1 LSLILS
7 DIIDDPLEVIAS
19 GPTVPQ
25 YTSPQQCVNI
35 IQKYDINNLIPDSVL
50 TYLTRVKEIANPPSQ
65 VQSHHIINFLVGNNK
80 VATKAACETATSLG
94 YITKVWSCG
103 ISGEAKSIG
112 ELYAHSLYS
121 LIFQEAYL
129 LDTVDRI
136 SPKLLNQFNTTMKD
150 ITHTETPFCILGGG
164 ETVVHV
170 TGTGKGGRNQEL
182 VLSALVSLSTLDK
195 ANINRLPDFLIASV
209 GTDGQDGPTE
219 YTGAYIDKTTLLHY
233 IESGLHANS
242 YLNNNDSTTFFQFLN
257 NGKNLIQT
265 GPTGTNVMDIHI
277 VIVK

>member
-1 LSLILS
+1 M
-7 DIIDDPLEVIAS
+7 
-19 GPTVPQ
+19 
-25 YTSPQQCVNI
+25 
-35 IQKYDINNLIPDSVL
+35 
-50 TYLTRVKEIANPPSQ
+50 
-65 VQSHHIINFLVGNNK
+65 NFLVGNNK
-80 VATKAACETATSLG
+80 FATRAAHETATSLG

-121 LIFQEAYL
+121 LIFQEAL
-129 LDTVDRI
+129 LDTVGSV

-150 ITHTETPFCILGGG
+150 ITLTETPFCILGGG

-182 VLSALVSLSTLDK
+182 VLSALVSLSSLDK
-195 ANINRLPDFLIASV
+195 ASVKKLPDFLIASV

-242 YLNNNDSTTFFQFLN
+242 YLINNDSTTFFQFLN